1 MINNSFIKITFA
13 IIVALVLFACKSE
26 LDQQFSV
33 ENEQIKAEFKIE
45 SEKFVKQNFEKLSD
59 KQMLNSL
66 DSITE
71 EYIIHKNK
79 KLAVKFIKAES
90 GVKRLNFLKGYFSK
104 DEIKVLLRKVPEPIK
119 TDTNYI
125 ALEKYSNSK

>member
-13 IIVALVLFACKSE
+13 IIFALVMFACKSK

-45 SEKFVKQNFEKLSD
+45 SEKFVKQNFGKLSD

-71 EYIIHKNK
+71 EYIVHKNK